1 MQMASASEQLVP
13 LRGGF
18 SAPVWAI
25 EWLIDSEH
33 RGLRFSVLPDGRL
46 HVGPRDVVDA
56 ADVVFIRKHK
66 VTILA
71 AVTYCNSI
79 AAQPL

>member
-1 MQMASASEQLVP
+1 MASASEQLVP

-18 SAPVWAI
+18 SAPVWVI

-46 HVGPRDVVDA
+46 HVGPRDGVDD
-56 ADVVFIRKHK
+56 ADVAFIKKHK
-66 VTILA
+66 AIILA

-79 AAQPL
+79 AEQPI